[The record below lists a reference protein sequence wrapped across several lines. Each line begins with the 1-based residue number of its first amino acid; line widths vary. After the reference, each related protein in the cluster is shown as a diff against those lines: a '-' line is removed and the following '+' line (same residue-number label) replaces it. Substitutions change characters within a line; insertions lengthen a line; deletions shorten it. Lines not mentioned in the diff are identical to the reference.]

1 MNSEENSENLDVE
14 IYTENKL
21 NTISINFENKWDHV
35 TPDTGKILS
44 SVCYQLARSDINYAL
59 VLESLLGKII
69 DITDSE
75 IGSVTAWSESFGNR
89 TEQPYLICLALGEKT
104 VGTFNPGTYM
114 EKHIGGKSTTGLFG
128 HAIRIEK
135 AIISNDVATDPRS
148 DHNLPEGHPP
158 VNTFL
163 AIPLMHRHS
172 ILGLIAIANSTEYNS
187 VDVQKILP
195 LLDICGRLLNKTLSS
210 QETLASRIQRTSE
223 VDEIKDRFL
232 ATMSHELRTPLTG
245 IIGMVTMLPDAG
257 SLNDKQK
264 EYIKNLT
271 ECAFK
276 LTHLLNNILDF
287 SKMASNRLILQ
298 KSPLNINKTVRDVV
312 KMIEGNILAK
322 ELELRVNISK
332 EIPSMIGDSQ
342 RIIQILSNLL
352 GNSSKFTDKGF
363 ISISVK
369 ATKLTAKDEYVRKW
383 KFLFEIQ
390 DTGIGI
396 PYEEQDKIFE
406 VFHQSSTLST
416 YLSNSGTGLG
426 LSISRELVRLMG
438 GKMSVNSEGS
448 PGKGATFS
456 FDIILD
462 EEINI
467 NALQKEHL
475 RILEGAKILIVDD
488 RPEMRLQLSD
498 MMFKWKCIPQAVSS
512 AEEALQYLQYGM
524 KFDVALVD
532 IHMPNMS
539 GVELA
544 QELRQKYPQL
554 PLIGISSIEL
564 PSGEQYFDYYM
575 YKPIDQN
582 VLFPA
587 LLKCLLN
594 PKDINIQSP
603 SIRRVCRS
611 KLKILIAE
619 DDHHNTFTIN
629 EMLLNL
635 GYKNITSVEDGE
647 KCVKM
652 AQDSYFDVIL
662 MDIKMPKMGGIDATR
677 LIKRFQNPPMI
688 IAVSAAVQPSD
699 KARCQRVGID
709 GYLAKPITKEKL
721 DTALLPLI
729 KI

>member
-1 MNSEENSENLDVE
+1 MSNLIVE
-14 IYTENKL
+14 IYTEKKI
-21 NTISINFENKWDHV
+21 NTISINLEDRWNHI

-44 SVCYQLARSDINYAL
+44 SVCYQLARSDINYGL

-69 DITDSE
+69 DVTGSE
-75 IGSVTAWSESFGNR
+75 FGSVTAWSGSFENR

-104 VGTFNPGTYM
+104 VGTFNPGTHAE
-114 EKHIGGKSTTGLFG
+114 EKSMTGLFG

-135 AIISNDVATDPRS
+135 AIISNDVVTDPRS
-148 DHNLPEGHPP
+148 DHILPKGHPP

-163 AIPLMHRHS
+163 AIPLIYQHS
-172 ILGLIAIANSTEYNS
+172 IIGLIAIANSPEYHII
-187 VDVQKILP
+187 DVQKLLP
-195 LLDICGRLLNKTLSS
+195 LLDICGRLLNKTVSS

-223 VDEIKDRFL
+223 VDEAKDRFL

-257 SLNDKQK
+257 SLNNKQK

-287 SKMASNRLILQ
+287 SKMASNCLTLQ
-298 KSPLNINKTVRDVV
+298 KSPLNINKTVRDAV

-322 ELELRVNISK
+322 ELELRVNVPK
-332 EIPSMIGDSQ
+332 DIPSMIGDSQ

-352 GNSSKFTDKGF
+352 GNSSKFTDNGF

-369 ATKLTAKDEYVRKW
+369 ATKLTEKDDSEYVKKW
-383 KFLFEIQ
+383 KFLFEVQ

-426 LSISRELVRLMG
+426 LSISRELVKLMG
-438 GKMSVNSEGS
+438 GKISVSSDGS
-448 PGKGATFS
+448 PGKGTTFS

-467 NALQKEHL
+467 NALQQEHS
-475 RILEGAKILIVDD
+475 RILDGAKILIVDD
-488 RPEMRLQLSD
+488 RSEMRLQLSD
-498 MMFKWKCIPQAVSS
+498 IMFKWKCIPQAVSS
-512 AEEALQYLQYGM
+512 ADEALQYLQYGM

-564 PSGEQYFDYYM
+564 SSGEQYFDYYM

-594 PKDINIQSP
+594 HEDINIQSP

-629 EMLLNL
+629 EMLSNL
-635 GYKNITSVEDGE
+635 GYNKKNITSVEDGE

-652 AQDSYFDVIL
+652 VRDSYFDVIL

-677 LIKRFQNPPMI
+677 LIKRFPNSPMI

-729 KI
+729 KITS